1 MYIIHNIFFIECKY
15 TNRNIYIGRYMI
27 LFMCN
32 CMHWLVLC
40 WITHTS
46 HIYMYTENILIIFL
60 ILLCMI
66 LWLINLSANFQ
77 LLLSIELI
85 QEKSIWLKAETKIN
99 INNIMTFHVMI
110 QQIIQFPVP
119 NRMEWYREPIT

>member
-1 MYIIHNIFFIECKY
+1 
-15 TNRNIYIGRYMI
+15 
-27 LFMCN
+27 
-32 CMHWLVLC
+32 
-40 WITHTS
+40 
-46 HIYMYTENILIIFL
+46 MYTENILIIFL